1 MKRAA
6 LALFP
11 ILLAGCATM
20 PPAPQVIRVTPP
32 ASLTEPE
39 PAPDVPG
46 VDATQ
51 TDVARY
57 LLQLHQWGQDGWDR
71 VDAIRNWSKKK
82 K

>member
-6 LALFP
+6 LIAALL
-11 ILLAGCATM
+11 LLAGCATT

-39 PAPDVPG
+39 AAPSVPG
-46 VDATQ
+46 PDATQ
-51 TDVARY
+51 KDVARY

-71 VDAIRNWSKKK
+71 LDAIRQWEKNK
-82 K
+82 